1 MLRLRGQ
8 SKVLLSLLCMMVVM
22 MRLSGAHMH
31 FCLDGS
37 EPPAS
42 LHLDDA
48 DLHHLD
54 EHGHVDDTAASH
66 SDVDVSLIVDAVLKK
81 AATSLDLLVLLVSFA
96 LVLGLISAVRL
107 APVYSE
113 FLPPIRAH
121 LRPLLRGPPL

>member
-1 MLRLRGQ
+1 
-8 SKVLLSLLCMMVVM
+8 

-48 DLHHLD
+48 GVHHLG
-54 EHGHVDDTAASH
+54 EHGDADDTAASH
-66 SDVDVSLIVDAVLKK
+66 SDVDVSLIADAVSKK
-81 AATSLDLLVLLVSFA
+81 AASSLDLWVLLVSFA

-107 APVYSE
+107 VPVYSE
-113 FLPPIRAH
+113 SLPPIRAH